1 MGGAAALLLPRRL
14 LDVSW
19 FPANGSPWLLAIY
32 IGASTIA
39 ALVAPVRN
47 ATTDSMLADV
57 ADEHEL
63 ESDIRREG
71 VLYAVRAFSQ
81 KATAGSARFSAAFC

>member
-1 MGGAAALLLPRRL
+1 M
-14 LDVSW
+14 
-19 FPANGSPWLLAIY
+19 AIY